1 MIFKENYSGLIILY
15 FKWLVSR
22 LVKRSVY
29 KLNITLFLIEG
40 EVQYLFPVINL
51 LSNLKSVY
59 FFFLL
64 SNTLVWYVYL
74 NFCQLSCVEEKFFF
88 FGGGGLI
95 SILCSIH
102 WRHFY
107 GGLQNNIRKQDTS
120 KMLLAWS
127 YCWLQSVK

>member
-88 FGGGGLI
+88 FLGGGVNK
-95 SILCSIH
+95 
-102 WRHFY
+102 HF
-107 GGLQNNIRKQDTS
+107 
-120 KMLLAWS
+120 
-127 YCWLQSVK
+127 V